1 MTLKSRQ
8 ASILRTLSHNIDGI
22 PITNIAEAHGVS
34 RRTVYYDISGIDA
47 WLSSRSLGH
56 VAVIDQRLRAID
68 IDWKGVGKLT
78 RTSERYYLSVRERHA
93 MLLLYVALSGRQVT
107 ISRLMEVFSV
117 SRNTIIS
124 DIRRLKQNL
133 ASFGIVLVSIANT
146 GYTLRGDEITVRK
159 VIWSELQ
166 HLGNAECI
174 TQVRSFLQT
183 TLTKVTGNDIDYYE
197 LCRSLIK
204 QYESDLQTRC
214 FLDSNGLE
222 GMMIQVSWL
231 RGLKGHWVI
240 MGREEQI
247 TLMGTISYR
256 SVQMSAEKL
265 KKSGIILPSEELLY
279 ITSLMLGIKTTD
291 FAAQS
296 DEDEYVSELAERLIV
311 NFERVGCLTFVNK
324 GFVRDQLSHH
334 IRPLYYRQK
343 YGLSAH
349 NPLAADVQ
357 KMYPMAFE
365 FTRRAALES
374 GMGILSD
381 GELAFLTI
389 YLSSDLDNKMLEE
402 GDTSATRVLI
412 VGASNMST
420 ATLVKD
426 QLTDVCGI
434 QFEYEHAEPGKLHR
448 WELDSYALVI
458 ALSPLPAS
466 MKSDNMVEAAP
477 ILTDANKQRIFEILR
492 GNRIISRYNT
502 LIDGIIEIVGRSI
515 PDGDRSGL
523 ESDKLRFELFRFFD
537 TSDRGFLDDGGAQPT
552 DARIIH
558 ERICLPASSSWEDAI
573 LAGSR
578 ALQAKAPQSRLVERM
593 TNLINSGKLQWY
605 RMADDVM
612 IVRCPMQGDEGSRVA
627 AQIVLSADGIPSPDG
642 RPAKVVVCM
651 ATINRYSHWGTLYN
665 IYHYLSDDRHVRKLE
680 EEYVDPADPP
690 VDGAEGRE
698 QHVEEA

>member
-22 PITNIAEAHGVS
+22 PIADIAKEHGVS
-34 RRTVYYDISGIDA
+34 SRTVYYDVSSIDA
-47 WLSSRSLGH
+47 WLSSRNLGH
-56 VAVIDQRLRAID
+56 VAISRQHIHAID
-68 IDWKGVGKLT
+68 IDWKGVGRLT
-78 RTSERYYLSVRERHA
+78 RRAGRYYFSVRERHA
-93 MLLLYVALSGRQVT
+93 MLILYIALSGKRIT
-107 ISRLMEVFSV
+107 IGHLMDFFAI
-117 SRNTIIS
+117 SRNTVIS
-124 DIRRLKQNL
+124 DIRELKKDL
-133 ASFGIVLVSIANT
+133 APFGIVLASVANT
-146 GYTLRGDEITVRK
+146 GYAIRGDEITVRK
-159 VIWSELQ
+159 VIWNALQ

-183 TLTKVTGNDIDYYE
+183 TLTEVTGNDIDYFE

-247 TLMGTISYR
+247 TLMGTVSYR

-265 KKSGIILPSEELLY
+265 KNSGIILPSEELLY

-291 FAAQS
+291 FTAPS
-296 DEDEYVSELAERLIV
+296 DEDEYVSELAERLII

-349 NPLAADVQ
+349 NPLATDVQ

-374 GMGILSD
+374 GMGVLSD

-434 QFEYEHAEPGKLHR
+434 QFEYEHAEPEKLHR

-458 ALSPLPAS
+458 ALSPLPTS

-515 PDGDRSGL
+515 PDADRTGL

-537 TSDRGFLDDGGAQPT
+537 TNDRGFLDNGGAQST
-552 DARIIH
+552 DAHIIH
-558 ERICLPASSSWEDAI
+558 ERICLPAGSSWEDAI
-573 LAGSR
+573 LAGSH
-578 ALQAKAPQSRLVERM
+578 ALQEKAPQSRLVARM
-593 TNLINSGKLQWY
+593 TNLINSGRLQWY
-605 RMADDVM
+605 RMADDVI

-627 AQIVLSADGIPSPDG
+627 AQIVLSADGILSPDE
-642 RPAKVVVCM
+642 RPAKVVICM

-665 IYHYLSDDRHVRKLE
+665 IYQYLSDEENVRKLE
-680 EEYVDPADPP
+680 EEYANPSDSLADK
-690 VDGAEGRE
+690 AK
-698 QHVEEA
+698 EE

>member
-22 PITNIAEAHGVS
+22 PIADIAKEHGVS
-34 RRTVYYDISGIDA
+34 SRTVYYDVSSIDA
-47 WLSSRSLGH
+47 WLSSRNLGH
-56 VAVIDQRLRAID
+56 VAISRQHIHAVD
-68 IDWKGVGKLT
+68 IDWRGVGRLT
-78 RTSERYYLSVRERHA
+78 RRAERYYFSVRERHA
-93 MLLLYVALSGRQVT
+93 MLILYIALSGTRIT
-107 ISRLMEVFSV
+107 IGHLMELFAI
-117 SRNTIIS
+117 SRNTVIS
-124 DIRRLKQNL
+124 DIRELKKDL
-133 ASFGIVLVSIANT
+133 APFGIVLSSVANA
-146 GYTLRGDEITVRK
+146 GYTVRGDEITVRK
-159 VIWSELQ
+159 VIWNELQ

-174 TQVRSFLQT
+174 AQVRSFLQT
-183 TLTKVTGNDIDYYE
+183 TLTEVTGNDIDYFE

-247 TLMGTISYR
+247 TLMGTVSYR

-265 KKSGIILPSEELLY
+265 KNSGIILPSEELLY

-291 FAAQS
+291 FTAPS
-296 DEDEYVSELAERLIV
+296 EEDEYVSELAERLIV

-324 GFVRDQLSHH
+324 SFVRDQLSHH

-349 NPLAADVQ
+349 NPLATDVQ

-434 QFEYEHAEPGKLHR
+434 QFEYEHAEPEKLHR

-515 PDGDRSGL
+515 PDADRTGL

-537 TSDRGFLDDGGAQPT
+537 TNDRGFLDDGGAQST
-552 DARIIH
+552 DAHIVH
-558 ERICLPASSSWEDAI
+558 ERICLPAGSSWQNAI

-578 ALQAKAPQSRLVERM
+578 ALQREAPQSQLVARM

-605 RMADDVM
+605 RMADDVVV
-612 IVRCPMQGDEGSRVA
+612 VRCPMQGDEGSRVA
-627 AQIVLSADGIPSPDG
+627 AQIVLSSDEVLFPDE
-642 RPAKVVVCM
+642 RAAKVVVCM

-665 IYHYLSDDRHVRKLE
+665 IYRHLSDKENVRKLE
-680 EEYVDPADPP
+680 EEYVAPSDVPADETK
-690 VDGAEGRE
+690 EG
-698 QHVEEA
+698 